1 MTNLRARDPIC
12 PRRSTNSFCRD
23 SDPANSADKG
33 LFRSLRTIQL
43 DVALA
48 QGRRLCGTI
57 WVASNINVTQNCQQS
72 NGETLMF
79 RENPVGRK
87 SGITLAKNYGPRTWK
102 SLAVFVVAACA
113 VIHGQSSPKQMA
125 DPAVA
130 ALGSGFVSDT
140 AQVNG
145 TTL

>member
-1 MTNLRARDPIC
+1 MSHVHARDPIC
-12 PRRSTNSFCRD
+12 PRTSTNSFCRD

-33 LFRSLRTIQL
+33 LSRSLRTIQL

-57 WVASNINVTQNCQQS
+57 WVTSNIDVTQNCQQS

-87 SGITLAKNYGPRTWK
+87 SGFTLTRNYGPRTWK
-102 SLAVFVVAACA
+102 ALAVFVAAACV
-113 VIHGQSSPKQMA
+113 VIH
-125 DPAVA
+125 
-130 ALGSGFVSDT
+130 
-140 AQVNG
+140 
-145 TTL
+145 